1 MSTKI
6 LMKKKNERVNTHIL
20 FVLHHNSSA
29 ILADFD
35 VKFYPYVKDPIQRL
49 RSSIFHGQLNGM
61 ELDDNFLKVFNKT
74 GRSLIPLKQNG

>member
-1 MSTKI
+1 
-6 LMKKKNERVNTHIL
+6 
-20 FVLHHNSSA
+20 VLHHHSSA

-49 RSSIFHGQLNGM
+49 RNSIFHGQLNGM

-74 GRSLIPLKQNG
+74 GGFLNLANEVTVGF